1 MEPTTIIIIG
11 LLLFGGVEHIQKE
24 KAQDEIIE
32 LKAELSEAQEN
43 TQKAVEVNK
52 TNADTI
58 ATIDNSRLQCLR
70 DLKESKARQADYAA
84 INEDRAV
91 RIEELESL
99 VDSYDWSSVRI
110 PAELVREIATD

>member
-11 LLLFGGVEHIQKE
+11 LLLFGGAEHLQKE
-24 KAQDEIIE
+24 KAQAEVIE
-32 LKAELSEAQEN
+32 LEAELSEAIEN

-58 ATIDNSRLQCLR
+58 TTIDNSRLQCLR
-70 DLKESKARQADYAA
+70 DLKETKARQADYAA

-99 VDSYDWSSVRI
+99 VNGYDWSSVRI
-110 PAELVREIATD
+110 PDQLIREITTD